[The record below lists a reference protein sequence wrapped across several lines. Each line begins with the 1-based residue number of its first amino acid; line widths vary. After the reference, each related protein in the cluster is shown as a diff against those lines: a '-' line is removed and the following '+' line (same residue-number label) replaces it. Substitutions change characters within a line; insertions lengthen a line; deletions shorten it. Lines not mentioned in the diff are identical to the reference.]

1 MPEIIPHAGQG
12 SNDTG
17 IVRIAIADGYAMFR
31 AALRKLLE
39 SEPSFRVV
47 GEASDGIE
55 AADIVRQRRPHIL
68 LLEIALPRRTGL
80 EALREIYR
88 SPPLTRP
95 LLLVATVSDAQL
107 MEALLL
113 GAYGLVLKTAA
124 TALLLKGIRAVMA
137 GEYWLERDRVS
148 HLIRALRDCR
158 NGDRQ
163 DAHPNSFKLTTRELE
178 IIAASAGGYGTRD
191 IAQKLSLSEV
201 TIKHHFTAIFR
212 KLGVCS
218 RVELATFAMS
228 HSLVGDGSPA
238 SASLMQAGTDG

>member
-1 MPEIIPHAGQG
+1 MPEITRPAQRSKGT
-12 SNDTG
+12 DV
-17 IVRIAIADGYAMFR
+17 VRIAIADGYAMFR

-55 AADIVRQRRPHIL
+55 AADIVRKRKPHIL
-68 LLEIALPRRTGL
+68 LLELALPRRTGL
-80 EALREIYR
+80 EALREIYS

-95 LLLVATVSDAQL
+95 LLLVGTVNEEEL

-124 TALLLKGIRAVMA
+124 AALLLKGIRAVMA
-137 GEYWLERDRVS
+137 GEYWLERDRIS
-148 HLIRALRDCR
+148 HLIRALRDRR
-158 NGDRQ
+158 NGDREE
-163 DAHPNSFKLTTRELE
+163 APANSFGLTTRELA
-178 IIAASAGGYGTRD
+178 IIAASAGGYGNRD

-201 TIKHHFTAIFR
+201 TIKHHFTDIFR

-218 RVELATFAMS
+218 RVELVTFATS
-228 HSLVGDGSPA
+228 HNLAGNGSPA
-238 SASLMQAGTDG
+238 SARLIQAGADG